1 MKRHQKQ
8 SVKKEELLDV
18 RLFSNV
24 LQSVYV

>member
-8 SVKKEELLDV
+8 NVKKEELYV

-24 LQSVYV
+24 MQSVYV